1 LKEIERTKFY
11 AAYPGIFF
19 EEEIEERGN
28 GTQHEQTGGF

>member
-28 GTQHEQTGGF
+28 RLS